1 MLENQKQR
9 RRTHSKLESPRL
21 RLYVCSEAS
30 TSTHTHIRTHTRFVR
45 VGADEGRPIR
55 VVRRHGAAWQHAGAH
70 ALALATG
77 FGNLTVRAFSVRV
90 EPEHHPSPQ
99 WVLCAIPSPNPIPA
113 LIHPTP
119 TLTITLEPYRKRQL
133 WPFGG
138 PSYQHACYPRWEQ
151 PDIISPDSAR
161 GNTITWHH
169 YNSLNTTYVAFVIA
183 VCFKRFTSSFAAWS
197 LASSVSFLQS
207 IDHRRVG
214 IQSLT

>member
-1 MLENQKQR
+1 MQQQQR
-9 RRTHSKLESPRL
+9 GPGGAGSGDISP
-21 RLYVCSEAS
+21 
-30 TSTHTHIRTHTRFVR
+30 
-45 VGADEGRPIR
+45 
-55 VVRRHGAAWQHAGAH
+55 
-70 ALALATG
+70 
-77 FGNLTVRAFSVRV
+77 GNVRALGASRKKTTGGTGGGVARV
-90 EPEHHPSPQ
+90 
-99 WVLCAIPSPNPIPA
+99 AIA
-113 LIHPTP
+113 GRGTHPTP

-207 IDHRRVG
+207 IDQRRVG